1 MKLLQQLSWLDEWT
15 VSVKPPRPADEVRR
29 LIGEVAARL
38 KPASQDAIA
47 VLLAPLADLFGA
59 PPKEVMPCM
68 FEALADLPA
77 DALTQAVA
85 RCMRECRG
93 YPYPVDIRDR
103 ATEYRDLRYAQLRL
117 GTALW
122 MLTRGW

>member
-1 MKLLQQLSWLDEWT
+1 MREWNA
-15 VSVKPPRPADEVRR
+15 SEKPPVAAAEIRR
-29 LIGEVAARL
+29 LIGEVAKQL
-38 KPASQDAIA
+38 TPAGEDALA
-47 VLLAPLADLFGA
+47 VLLAPLSDLFGA
-59 PPKEVMPCM
+59 PGPEVIERT
-68 FEALADLPA
+68 FEALADIPA
-77 DALTQAVA
+77 EPLAKAVE

-103 ATEYRDLRYAQLRL
+103 ATEYRQLREAQLRL